1 MKAILPRASSL
12 FVALEK
18 SDNPQG
24 FPSGFLKHCS
34 NLGVLI
40 LSHCAFSFVSPP
52 FLWCLRLRFLGL
64 DHCTYDNTS
73 EGENNNT
80 NWTWLQNLWVL
91 GLRYTEWDDILS
103 EEKMDNMDNL
113 RELNIEGFMCW
124 QLATRLHGKLP
135 YLRSLRIIKPMH
147 KADTSIDSSSSLFVD
162 KTTELEI
169 LDLSGNR
176 DMINLSIS
184 SSMARS
190 LQTLILD
197 GCDGLENV
205 VVHDGLPSS
214 LRSFSFDGYGSATR
228 WTSSSFKLPPESSEQ
243 RHTSDADTSAV
254 KTSKISLQGCT
265 QLENLFVSGL
275 PNLEEL
281 DEMLEP
287 SIQQHHGEVIMY
299 GDAFFKMD
307 DGRMLFFPQPPTH
320 PLDRHI
326 EISEGSCG
334 LESDELARNAGLS
347 LMISG
352 FAQSLHVHDAS
363 ISGSMSAGDMYLLK
377 WCRME
382 RCPNLD
388 TVFSAEPGGGEKLLQ
403 TIWVSHLLMARCI
416 LSKGSRSWS
425 SYSFESLQ
433 HLHLRSCPRLR
444 FVLPVWVRSFP
455 SLETLHIIHC
465 GDLTHVFV
473 LDNKYPTEIVFQGL
487 LFPKLTTIHLHD
499 LPKLQQ
505 ICEVKMLAPTLE
517 TIRIR
522 GCFGLRRLPTVAARE
537 PGVKKPTVEVEKDV
551 WDSLEW
557 DGLAADHHPD
567 LFEPP
572 VHSRYY
578 RRSRHLRG
586 TMLR

>member
-1 MKAILPRASSL
+1 LQHSAPQDWAAHSPSYWICDGIIKGDGIRDISDTLHQEIHWEIDSSQVGRVLEKLMEDPKALFFLVEDNSPLLKERPYRWICATSKNLLIQEDMKAILPRASSL

-281 DEMLEP
+281 DVSGSAIKVLDFGTMVINVLGLKRLILLGCEHLRAIKWATLDSVEQLELLCVDCGHTTMESTWTLP
-287 SIQQHHGEVIMY
+287 SIRNLSVCSC
-299 GDAFFKMD
+299 
-307 DGRMLFFPQPPTH
+307 MLLWQM
-320 PLDRHI
+320 R
-326 EISEGSCG
+326 GS
-334 LESDELARNAGLS
+334 
-347 LMISG
+347 
-352 FAQSLHVHDAS
+352 
-363 ISGSMSAGDMYLLK
+363 
-377 WCRME
+377 
-382 RCPNLD
+382 
-388 TVFSAEPGGGEKLLQ
+388 
-403 TIWVSHLLMARCI
+403 
-416 LSKGSRSWS
+416 
-425 SYSFESLQ
+425 
-433 HLHLRSCPRLR
+433 
-444 FVLPVWVRSFP
+444 
-455 SLETLHIIHC
+455 
-465 GDLTHVFV
+465 
-473 LDNKYPTEIVFQGL
+473 
-487 LFPKLTTIHLHD
+487 
-499 LPKLQQ
+499 
-505 ICEVKMLAPTLE
+505 
-517 TIRIR
+517 
-522 GCFGLRRLPTVAARE
+522 
-537 PGVKKPTVEVEKDV
+537 
-551 WDSLEW
+551 
-557 DGLAADHHPD
+557 
-567 LFEPP
+567 
-572 VHSRYY
+572 
-578 RRSRHLRG
+578 
-586 TMLR
+586 

>member
-1 MKAILPRASSL
+1 MDIQKRSLTIHDNYRYSEISDKLRYTHIFIYTYVSNSVLDSSSFVALLREDAADRVALHPCMQGIDLTVVTECGLYELFLQHSFHRATGFDWVAQAPNYWMCDGIIKGDGIRDISDTLHQEIHWEIDSSQVGRVLEKLMEDPKALFFLVEDNSPLLKERPYRWICATSKNLLIQEDMKAILPRASSL

-265 QLENLFVSGL
+265 QLENLFESGL

-281 DEMLEP
+281 DVSGSAIKVLDFGTMVINVLGLKRLILLGCEHLRAIKWATLDSVEQLELLCVDCGHTTMESTWTLP
-287 SIQQHHGEVIMY
+287 SIRNLSVCSC
-299 GDAFFKMD
+299 
-307 DGRMLFFPQPPTH
+307 MLLWQM
-320 PLDRHI
+320 R
-326 EISEGSCG
+326 GS
-334 LESDELARNAGLS
+334 
-347 LMISG
+347 
-352 FAQSLHVHDAS
+352 
-363 ISGSMSAGDMYLLK
+363 
-377 WCRME
+377 
-382 RCPNLD
+382 
-388 TVFSAEPGGGEKLLQ
+388 
-403 TIWVSHLLMARCI
+403 
-416 LSKGSRSWS
+416 
-425 SYSFESLQ
+425 
-433 HLHLRSCPRLR
+433 
-444 FVLPVWVRSFP
+444 
-455 SLETLHIIHC
+455 
-465 GDLTHVFV
+465 
-473 LDNKYPTEIVFQGL
+473 
-487 LFPKLTTIHLHD
+487 
-499 LPKLQQ
+499 
-505 ICEVKMLAPTLE
+505 
-517 TIRIR
+517 
-522 GCFGLRRLPTVAARE
+522 
-537 PGVKKPTVEVEKDV
+537 
-551 WDSLEW
+551 
-557 DGLAADHHPD
+557 
-567 LFEPP
+567 
-572 VHSRYY
+572 
-578 RRSRHLRG
+578 
-586 TMLR
+586 